1 MPRYPSI
8 WLGCTMAARRERR
21 FGLPSIEQS
30 RADSQRAAAQRAAA
44 ARPDGVHVSDH
55 RLDVAGGTIPLRLYR
70 PAALAAQPVR
80 PLPAHV
86 FAHGGAF
93 VSGSIEETD
102 GLCCEYAMHAGCL
115 VVSVGYRLAPEHRW
129 PTAAEDV
136 YAALRWVCA
145 EADGLGADS
154 ARLSVGGAS
163 VGGGLAAAAAMM
175 ARDRGEL
182 PPLRLQ
188 LLEIPA
194 LDLTLGSPSATR
206 YASGYLLPRA
216 WLEQGY
222 AMYAPEE
229 RQRRDRYASP
239 LLAPDLAGLPPAF
252 VLTCQYDPLRDDG
265 ERYERRLRAAGVP
278 VEAVRARGHVHS
290 STYSAMRSA
299 RRYRRIGAEALR
311 RAHHG

>member
-1 MPRYPSI
+1 MPRYPRI
-8 WLGCTMAARRERR
+8 WLGCTLAARRERR
-21 FGLPSIEQS
+21 FGLPSIERA
-30 RADSQRAAAQRAAA
+30 RADSQRPAAP
-44 ARPDGVHVSDH
+44 RPGGVRVTDCL
-55 RLDVAGGTIPLRLYR
+55 LDVPGGTIPLRLYR
-70 PAALAAQPVR
+70 PRVQAAQPAH

-93 VSGSIEETD
+93 VAGSIEETD
-102 GLCCEYAMHAGCL
+102 GLCCEYALHADCL

-136 YAALRWVCA
+136 YAALQWVCA
-145 EADGLGADS
+145 EANTLGADA

-175 ARDRGEL
+175 ARDRDEL
-182 PPLRLQ
+182 APLRLQ

-206 YASGYLLPRA
+206 YATGYLLTRA

-222 AMYAPEE
+222 ALYAPDEG
-229 RQRRDRYASP
+229 QRRDRYASP
-239 LLAPDLAGLPPAF
+239 LLAPDLAGLAPAF

-265 ERYERRLRAAGVP
+265 ERYARRLRAAGVP
-278 VEAVRARGHVHS
+278 VQAVRARGHVHS

-299 RRYRRIGAEALR
+299 GRYRRISAEALR